1 MALNLSR
8 NTQVFIST
16 VNGVHTSGGGAIE
29 VDNIT
34 GGSNHAVGDVI
45 TVGTGASA
53 IKVVVTAVNSGAVTA
68 CTLTNNGRGSGAK
81 TDNADLTQ
89 SATSG
94 GGTGFAVKIDGANT
108 ATTTTFDGGRTALG
122 LFKGN
127 ERDANTFKIG
137 VLDGYSFSQ
146 ANESTDVTINEAG
159 SAPNRGSKRFN
170 DSLAPAEWSFQTY
183 ARPFKHGTN
192 SFRTSGKH
200 DMVENIL
207 WAALSGQT
215 MTTADKDT
223 NSGATTNSGITYTAS
238 TADVDFLASDAHE
251 LLKLQIYFAL
261 ENTTY
266 RLNECQVNQVEIDF
280 SIDGIATLS
289 WSGNATSIDQLTTT
303 GADAAKG
310 AIEDPSKANN
320 VSGAGA
326 GTQTIVTTDVEKFNF
341 VDVSGT
347 NDADY
352 LRNKLSSLKLSNL
365 VQGGGSASGGLDAVA
380 DYDIAIIGGSITIAN
395 NITYLTP
402 ETLGIV
408 DQPIGSF
415 TGTRQISGTLNCY
428 LDTKTDGSNELLK
441 ALQGATN
448 LVTNSFDMSL
458 FMGGDNTA
466 LASRTTPVIEFDVP
480 KAHLQIPVIEV
491 ADVISTNIEFMAL
504 GSNLSTG
511 DEMVVK
517 AKGAKVFSETGYAK
531 TGSSAV

>member
-81 TDNADLTQ
+81 VDNADLTQ

-94 GGTGFAVKIDGANT
+94 GGTGFAVKIDGANA
-108 ATTTTFDGGRTALG
+108 ATTTTLDGGRTALG

-137 VLDGYSFSQ
+137 GLDGYSFSQ
-146 ANESTDVTINEAG
+146 ANESTDVTVNEAG

-183 ARPFKHGTN
+183 ARPFTHGTA
-192 SFRTSGKH
+192 SFRASGTQ
-200 DMVENIL
+200 DFAENIL

-223 NSGATTNSGITYTAS
+223 NSGNTTNSGISYPDANQVT
-238 TADVDFLASDAHE
+238 VDFSASNAHE

-289 WSGNATSIDQLTTT
+289 WSGNATSIDQLTSS
-303 GADAAKG
+303 AAG

-320 VSGAGA
+320 VSGSGA
-326 GTQTIVTTDVEKFNF
+326 GTQAIVTTDVEKFNF

-365 VQGGGSASGGLDAVA
+365 VQGGGSASGGLDAVT

-395 NITYLTP
+395 NITYLKSNGFKKVA
-402 ETLGIV
+402 LV
-408 DQPIGSF
+408 S
-415 TGTRQISGTLNCY
+415 QIMNSEDPKEDAIMFL
-428 LDTKTDGSNELLK
+428 KELSHE
-441 ALQGATN
+441 N
-448 LVTNSFDMSL
+448 
-458 FMGGDNTA
+458 
-466 LASRTTPVIEFDVP
+466 
-480 KAHLQIPVIEV
+480 
-491 ADVISTNIEFMAL
+491 
-504 GSNLSTG
+504 
-511 DEMVVK
+511 
-517 AKGAKVFSETGYAK
+517 
-531 TGSSAV
+531 